1 MLTHCQTAAS
11 DWLAGRGAAR
21 GGARGAPPRSGP
33 RSSVPEPAPIP
44 AQKSSLPTPAHPN
57 TPESPL
63 PCMVQRPVL
72 REALSCRRTLPLG
85 RALELRSLPKGRK
98 AGQLLT
104 KHLRC
109 ARGCSLRIKPP
120 LNRVTAHKVT
130 CLRSHR
136 QRVVVGAHTQACGL
150 PTEALSLSGP
160 WAGPGQTPKGPR
172 WGPQQLRLA

>member
-1 MLTHCQTAAS
+1 MVGWKRS
-11 DWLAGRGAAR
+11 GAGRGE
-21 GGARGAPPRSGP
+21 GGAPALGTPFQRPRAG
-33 RSSVPEPAPIP
+33 
-44 AQKSSLPTPAHPN
+44 AHPSSEEL
-57 TPESPL
+57 PPHPSSPQHSESPL